1 MKISAKFLKQ
11 TIFFAV
17 AWFVIWSQLV
27 AVNNLSFKNRI
38 SALEIAPNATMNFD
52 KPVFNYNGTLVKAP
66 NATVSGMNIA
76 FKGGILE
83 DQGNSLLITGTYNT
97 TGILDLRGSD
107 SFRGIGKVLQT
118 VSVQNSANRIE
129 GQPQFTGDITLLD
142 SSAGLTIAIQSV
154 CGGNINLNSGR
165 LRLEDKLSFL
175 DQKQIVGP
183 GIVECNNNKLDFGGK
198 PLTFSASITWS
209 NATDVNLTSHTS
221 LSSTWT
227 FIGTNNLNGHGNV
240 LDLSSGGD
248 IVVDAASTLY
258 LTDIAI
264 KGAGD
269 LIQPFWLL
277 SGDSKM
283 VMSNVF
289 IELGRNL
296 TTTCGSIYVE
306 GPTTWGM
313 KNYSWTFNTAGTLT
327 VDGTTLWKDGMQNS
341 LSGGIAFGTTLANYL
356 TLLNSGTIKQVANE
370 DLIVVDTAALDTRIT
385 NTMNNIWS
393 QYLTTSAYLDTRITN
408 TMNNIWSD
416 YLTTSAYLNTELSN
430 TYNYLDNRITTSV
443 TYLDVK
449 ISNTM
454 NNIWSDYLTTS
465 AYLNTELSN
474 TYNYLDNRITTS
486 VTYLDVKISNTMNN
500 IWSDYLT
507 TSAYLNTELSNTY
520 NYLDNR
526 ITISVTYLDV
536 KISNTMNN
544 IWSDYLTTSA
554 YLNTEL
560 SNTYNYLDN
569 RITTSVTYLDV
580 KISNTMN
587 NIWSDYLT
595 TSAYLNTELSNTYNY
610 LDNRIT
616 ISVTYLDVK
625 ISNTMNNI
633 WSDYLTTSVFLNTQI
648 TSTYNYLDTRI
659 TNTMNNIWSQYLT
672 TSVYLDNRITSSV
685 TYLDVK
691 ISNTMNNIWSD
702 YLTTSVFLNTQITS
716 TYNYLDTRI
725 TNTMNNIWS
734 QYLTTSVYLDNRI
747 TSSVTYLDVKISNT
761 MNNIWSQYLTTSI
774 YLDNRITNTMND
786 VWDDILTLSA
796 TNELAQITSTYNYLN
811 ARITSTMNNVWSDYL
826 TTSAYLDNRI
836 TNTMND
842 IWITVNSSSEAAL
855 RAEITSTYNYLN
867 ARITSTMNDVW
878 GNILTTSFNYD
889 SRIISLEE
897 AVFGINLY
905 NANGNIILNQ
915 DKGVDF
921 TVHASLALSLTLS
934 NESAV
939 YMYDESTE
947 LKLSDTIYVIGR
959 NNTIDVTKTLTINGL
974 INFDTG
980 GELIFNFDDKY
991 ENPIVYFGRD
1001 LTLPELSRLAFA
1013 NKGTAVFKDGT
1024 TIHFD
1029 SSVDANR
1036 PALAV
1041 TNNATLMIDER
1052 LSGHSESSLTLRGL
1066 GIISIIGGE
1075 IFIDSLKHLIIG
1087 GGDTTTDRFDIYG
1100 DSGGAL
1106 SLLGVG
1112 SKISIHKAYVNLD
1125 FEQAGIIYIGQY
1137 GTFEINSLDLV
1148 SSPGTLNNFKF
1159 ILNGE
1164 LWIYNDGKF
1173 VLGDN
1178 ISDSVINLNTTGAT
1192 IGGYGVLQYLTSS
1205 SFSGR
1210 LYENNTKELSVTA
1223 KNLISNL
1230 LQRQTNLTTS
1240 VLFWDANGNQKV
1252 RLFNG
1257 NIATLDAADLVTQDA
1272 SSGIVYGTRG
1282 GKGFRI
1288 DLNGNITRF

>member
-1 MKISAKFLKQ
+1 
-11 TIFFAV
+11 
-17 AWFVIWSQLV
+17 
-27 AVNNLSFKNRI
+27 
-38 SALEIAPNATMNFD
+38 
-52 KPVFNYNGTLVKAP
+52 
-66 NATVSGMNIA
+66 
-76 FKGGILE
+76 
-83 DQGNSLLITGTYNT
+83 
-97 TGILDLRGSD
+97 
-107 SFRGIGKVLQT
+107 
-118 VSVQNSANRIE
+118 
-129 GQPQFTGDITLLD
+129 
-142 SSAGLTIAIQSV
+142 
-154 CGGNINLNSGR
+154 
-165 LRLEDKLSFL
+165 
-175 DQKQIVGP
+175 
-183 GIVECNNNKLDFGGK
+183 
-198 PLTFSASITWS
+198 
-209 NATDVNLTSHTS
+209 
-221 LSSTWT
+221 
-227 FIGTNNLNGHGNV
+227 
-240 LDLSSGGD
+240 
-248 IVVDAASTLY
+248 
-258 LTDIAI
+258 
-264 KGAGD
+264 
-269 LIQPFWLL
+269 
-277 SGDSKM
+277 
-283 VMSNVF
+283 
-289 IELGRNL
+289 
-296 TTTCGSIYVE
+296 
-306 GPTTWGM
+306 
-313 KNYSWTFNTAGTLT
+313 
-327 VDGTTLWKDGMQNS
+327 
-341 LSGGIAFGTTLANYL
+341 
-356 TLLNSGTIKQVANE
+356 
-370 DLIVVDTAALDTRIT
+370 
-385 NTMNNIWS
+385 
-393 QYLTTSAYLDTRITN
+393 
-408 TMNNIWSD
+408 
-416 YLTTSAYLNTELSN
+416 
-430 TYNYLDNRITTSV
+430 
-443 TYLDVK
+443 
-449 ISNTM
+449 
-454 NNIWSDYLTTS
+454 
-465 AYLNTELSN
+465 
-474 TYNYLDNRITTS
+474 
-486 VTYLDVKISNTMNN
+486 
-500 IWSDYLT
+500 
-507 TSAYLNTELSNTY
+507 
-520 NYLDNR
+520 
-526 ITISVTYLDV
+526 
-536 KISNTMNN
+536 
-544 IWSDYLTTSA
+544 
-554 YLNTEL
+554 
-560 SNTYNYLDN
+560 
-569 RITTSVTYLDV
+569 
-580 KISNTMN
+580 
-587 NIWSDYLT
+587 
-595 TSAYLNTELSNTYNY
+595 
-610 LDNRIT
+610 
-616 ISVTYLDVK
+616 
-625 ISNTMNNI
+625 
-633 WSDYLTTSVFLNTQI
+633 
-648 TSTYNYLDTRI
+648 
-659 TNTMNNIWSQYLT
+659 
-672 TSVYLDNRITSSV
+672 
-685 TYLDVK
+685 
-691 ISNTMNNIWSD
+691 MNNIWSD

>member
-474 TYNYLDNRITTS
+474 TYNYLDNRIT
-486 VTYLDVKISNTMNN
+486 
-500 IWSDYLT
+500 
-507 TSAYLNTELSNTY
+507 
-520 NYLDNR
+520 
-526 ITISVTYLDV
+526 ISVTYLDV

-616 ISVTYLDVK
+616 I
-625 ISNTMNNI
+625 
-633 WSDYLTTSVFLNTQI
+633 
-648 TSTYNYLDTRI
+648 
-659 TNTMNNIWSQYLT
+659 
-672 TSVYLDNRITSSV
+672 SV